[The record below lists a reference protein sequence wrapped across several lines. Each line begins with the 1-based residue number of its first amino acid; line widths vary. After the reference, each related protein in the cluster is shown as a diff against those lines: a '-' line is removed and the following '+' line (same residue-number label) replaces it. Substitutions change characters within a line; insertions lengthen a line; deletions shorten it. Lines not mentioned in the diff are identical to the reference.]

1 MIRELTLASAIH
13 LFAVLP
19 AVVIGAAQLLRAKGS
34 QPHRLL
40 GWAWVLAMA
49 VGAASSFWIFAPANG
64 GRFSV
69 IHLLSVVV
77 LTNLVLAIWFI
88 RRGNARAHKGF
99 MIGTYAGL
107 ILAGLGALT
116 PGRLLQQLLF

>member
-1 MIRELTLASAIH
+1 MIREFTLATAIH

-19 AVVIGAAQLLRAKGS
+19 AVVIGLAQLLRSKGS
-34 QPHRLL
+34 RPHRLL
-40 GWAWVLAMA
+40 GWAWVISMA
-49 VGAASSFWIFAPANG
+49 VAAVSSFWILGPNNG

-88 RRGNARAHKGF
+88 RRGNVRAHKYF
-99 MIGTYAGL
+99 MAGTFAGL
-107 ILAGLGALT
+107 VAAGLGALA
-116 PGRLLQQLLF
+116 PGRLLSQLLF